1 MLRVAAET
9 AAAAAA
15 AAAIA
20 EAAAAAAAATTA
32 AAAAAI
38 TSLSVATY
46 EFPDHDQPHQQ
57 PTAVQKK
64 KKKIKAKQNHVVPV
78 HGANINTRVF
88 FARGPNSPPGRPS
101 PDHRRYIVIAMHH
114 YGGT

>member
-64 KKKIKAKQNHVVPV
+64 KKKSKPNKTMSYRCTEQISTPECFLPAGQIRLPVVPV
-78 HGANINTRVF
+78 PTTDAIL
-88 FARGPNSPPGRPS
+88 S
-101 PDHRRYIVIAMHH
+101 
-114 YGGT
+114 